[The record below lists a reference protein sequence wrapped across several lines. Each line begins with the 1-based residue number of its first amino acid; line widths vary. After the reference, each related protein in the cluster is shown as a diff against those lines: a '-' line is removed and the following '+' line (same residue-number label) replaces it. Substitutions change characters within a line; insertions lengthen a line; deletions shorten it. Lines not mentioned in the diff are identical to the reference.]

1 LTLIFTLDTLDK
13 DSIMFKLNE
22 KGQALL
28 IVVLVMVVALTVGL
42 SIASKT
48 ITNLRSS
55 TEEANSQKAL
65 AAAEAG
71 IEQAIK
77 TNQIA
82 SGTFSDTSTSYQTS
96 VTAVLG
102 TSFLVNGGNPVL
114 QDNGADLWLSDY
126 SSDPAK
132 LYTTNLYTG
141 TLTIKWG
148 TSSDPCTNAAMEVVI
163 ISGASKQTAT
173 SKRYVYD
180 PCASRASSNHS
191 TQVALTR
198 SSVLGKDFYYQTDTP
213 ISVASGFIG
222 RIIPLYF
229 NSPVGVVGSVALPS
243 QGSTITSTGTSGTT
257 SRKVNVFQ
265 GYPEIP
271 SEFFPYNLFSP

>member
-1 LTLIFTLDTLDK
+1 ML
-13 DSIMFKLNE
+13 KLNE

-77 TNQIA
+77 TNAIA
-82 SGTFSDTSTSYQTS
+82 NGTFVDTNTSYSTS
-96 VTAVLG
+96 VTAVSG
-102 TSFLVNGGNPVL
+102 TSFLVNGGNPVV

-126 SSDPAK
+126 SSDPTK

-148 TSSDPCTNAAMEVVI
+148 TSSADPCANAAIEVVI
-163 ISGASKQTAT
+163 ISGASRQTAT

-180 PCASRASSNHS
+180 PCAGRAGSNHF
-191 TQVALTR
+191 TQAVVLT
-198 SSVLGKDFYYQTDTP
+198 SPNDKVLDKKFYYQTDTP
-213 ISVASGFIG
+213 IPVVSGFIG

-229 NSPVGVVGSVALPS
+229 NSPVGIVGSAPLPS

>member
-1 LTLIFTLDTLDK
+1 
-13 DSIMFKLNE
+13 MFKLNE

-48 ITNLRSS
+48 ITNLRTS

-65 AAAEAG
+65 SAAEAG
-71 IEQAIK
+71 IEQALK

-82 SGTFSDTSTSYQTS
+82 SGTFTDNQTSYQTS
-96 VTAVLG
+96 VTQVLG
-102 TSFLVNGGNPVL
+102 TSFLMNGGNPVL
-114 QDNGADLWLSDY
+114 SDNGADLWLSAY
-126 SSDPAK
+126 SNDSAQ

-148 TSSDPCTNAAMEVVI
+148 SSSDPCTNSALEIVI
-163 ISGASKQTAT
+163 ISGSKLAP
-173 SKRYVYD
+173 SSSRFAFD
-180 PCASRASSNHS
+180 PCASRAGSNHF
-191 TQVALTR
+191 TQVGLTK
-198 SSVLGKDFYYQTDTP
+198 SSVSGKDFFYQAQ
-213 ISVASGFIG
+213 VAVSSGLLG
-222 RIIPLYF
+222 RVIPLYF
-229 NSPVGVVGSVALPS
+229 NTPIAVVGSQALPP
-243 QGSTITSTGTSGTT
+243 QGTTITSTGISGTT

-271 SEFFPYNLFSP
+271 SEYFPYNLFSPQ

>member
-1 LTLIFTLDTLDK
+1 MK
-13 DSIMFKLNE
+13 KSE

-48 ITNLRSS
+48 ITSLRTS

-77 TNQIA
+77 NNVPIA
-82 SGTFSDTSTSYQTS
+82 ETKISSDNTTYKTD
-96 VTAVLG
+96 VAAVSG
-102 TSFLVNGGNPVL
+102 TSFLMNGGNPVL
-114 QDNGADLWLSDY
+114 QDNGSDLWLSDY
-126 SSDPAK
+126 SSDPN
-132 LYTTNLYTG
+132 NLYKNSWPG
-141 TLTIKWG
+141 RVLTIKWG
-148 TSSDPCTNAAMEVVI
+148 TSADPCQNAALEVVI
-163 ISGASKQTAT
+163 ISGSKASPTT
-173 SKRYVYD
+173 KRYTFD
-180 PCASRASSNHS
+180 PCAQRAGSNRFS
-191 TQVALTR
+191 LVGLTQG
-198 SSVLGKDFYYQTDTP
+198 SVSGKSFFYEAVISDVLSPLLGR
-213 ISVASGFIG
+213 V
-222 RIIPLYF
+222 IPLYF
-229 NSPVGVVGSVALPS
+229 NSPVGIIGDVALPS

-271 SEFFPYNLFSP
+271 SEFFPYNLFSPL

>member
-1 LTLIFTLDTLDK
+1 
-13 DSIMFKLNE
+13 MRKLNE
-22 KGQALL
+22 RGQALL

-48 ITNLRSS
+48 ITSLRTS

-71 IEQAIK
+71 IEQALK

-82 SGTFSDTSTSYQTS
+82 SGNFSDNQTSYQTS
-96 VTAVLG
+96 VTQILG
-102 TSFLVNGGNPVL
+102 TSFLMNGGNPVL
-114 QDNGADLWLSDY
+114 QDNGSDIWLSDY
-126 SSDPAK
+126 SSDSTQ
-132 LYTTNLYTG
+132 LYTNHLYTG

-148 TSSDPCTNAAMEVVI
+148 TSSDSCTNSALEVVI
-163 ISGASKQTAT
+163 ISGSRQSPIST
-173 SKRYVYD
+173 RYALD
-180 PCASRASSNHS
+180 PCGSRGNRF
-191 TQVALTR
+191 TQVGLTR
-198 SSVLGKDFYYQTDTP
+198 SSVSGKDFFYETQ
-213 ISVASGFIG
+213 ISVSSGLIG

-229 NSPVGVVGSVALPS
+229 NSPIAIVGSAALPS
-243 QGSTITSTGTSGTT
+243 QGTTITSTGTSGTT

-271 SEFFPYNLFSP
+271 SEYFPYNLFSP